1 MYLMGPCVQWMR
13 YMPHMHELHLRSLD
27 LNLILALDALLE
39 ERSVTRAAQRVGITQ
54 SAMSHALARLRA
66 VTGDALLVR
75 TPSGMVA
82 TARAEELAPPIRR
95 ALEGVATA
103 LRPPQAF
110 DPKTAERRIRI
121 GTGDYGEIVLLPR
134 VVERMAKEAPRI
146 DLRVIFLAD
155 SLAGIL
161 RSGDVNLL
169 LTPVFAAD
177 AGPGV
182 YARKLFDE
190 RFVCVVRRGHP
201 LAGKK
206 LTLARYVASSHALI
220 SPRGKE
226 GSMTDDALTRLG
238 LSRRIAVTVPHFL
251 VAPHIV
257 VQSDL
262 ILTLPARVAN
272 MLAAP
277 LGLEVLKPPPEL
289 GLEGFSVS
297 AVWHERTHAD
307 PAQRWIREV
316 FAEVAKD
323 S

>member
-1 MYLMGPCVQWMR
+1 
-13 YMPHMHELHLRSLD
+13 MHELHLRSLD

-75 TPSGMVA
+75 AASGMVS
-82 TARAEELAPPIRR
+82 TARAEELGPPIRR
-95 ALEGVATA
+95 ALEGVAAA

-110 DPKTAERRIRI
+110 EPKTAARRIRI
-121 GTGDYGEIVLLPR
+121 GTGDYGEIVLLPCVLKR
-134 VVERMAKEAPRI
+134 LAKEAPRV
-146 DLRVIFLAD
+146 DLRVVFQGDNA
-155 SLAGIL
+155 AGML
-161 RSGDVNLL
+161 RSGDVDLL
-169 LTPVFAAD
+169 LSPLFAAEI
-177 AGPGV
+177 GSGM

-201 LAGKK
+201 LASKK
-206 LTLARYVASSHALI
+206 LTLARYAAASHALI

-226 GSMTDDALTRLG
+226 GSQTDDALTRLG
-238 LSRRIAVTVPHFL
+238 LSRRVAVTVPHFL

-257 VQSDL
+257 AQSDL
-262 ILTLPARVAN
+262 VLTLPARVAN

-277 LGLEVLKPPPEL
+277 LGLVILEPPSEL
-289 GLEGFSVS
+289 RLDGFTMS

-307 PAQRWIREV
+307 PALRWTREL

>member
-1 MYLMGPCVQWMR
+1 
-13 YMPHMHELHLRSLD
+13 MPNMHELHLRSLD

-75 TPSGMVA
+75 TGSGLVA
-82 TARAEELAPPIRR
+82 TARAEELGPPIRR
-95 ALEGVATA
+95 ALEGVAAA

-110 DPKTAERRIRI
+110 DPKTAERRIRV

-134 VVERMAKEAPRI
+134 VLERLAKEAPRV
-146 DLRVIFLAD
+146 DLRVVFQGDNA
-155 SLAGIL
+155 AGML
-161 RSGDVNLL
+161 RSGDIDLL
-169 LTPVFAAD
+169 LSPVFAAEV
-177 AGPGV
+177 GPGM

-201 LAGKK
+201 LASKK
-206 LTLARYVASSHALI
+206 LTLARYVGASHALI
-220 SPRGKE
+220 SPLGKE
-226 GSMTDDALTRLG
+226 GSQTDDALARLG
-238 LSRRIAVTVPHFL
+238 LSRRVAVTVPHFL

-257 VQSDL
+257 AQSDL
-262 ILTLPARVAN
+262 VLTLPARVAN
-272 MLAAP
+272 MLARP
-277 LGLEVLKPPPEL
+277 LGLVTLEPPSEL
-289 GLEGFSVS
+289 RLDGFTMS
-297 AVWHERTHAD
+297 AVWHERTQAD
-307 PAQRWIREV
+307 PAQRWTREV

>member
-1 MYLMGPCVQWMR
+1 
-13 YMPHMHELHLRSLD
+13 MPHMHELHLASLD

-39 ERSVTRAAQRVGITQ
+39 ERSVTRAAHRVGITQ

-75 TPSGMVA
+75 TPTGMMA
-82 TARAEELAPPIRR
+82 TARAEELGPPIRR

-110 DPKTAERRIRI
+110 DPKSAERRIRI

-134 VVERMAKEAPRI
+134 VVERLAKEAPRI
-146 DLRVIFLAD
+146 DLRVVYLGD
-155 SLAGIL
+155 SLAGTL
-161 RSGDVNLL
+161 RSGDVDLL
-169 LTPVFAAD
+169 LSPVDAGE
-177 AGPGV
+177 AGPGI

-190 RFVCVVRRGHP
+190 RFVCVVRRSHP

-220 SPRGKE
+220 APRGKE
-226 GSMTDDALTRLG
+226 GSMTDDALARMG
-238 LSRRIAVTVPHFL
+238 LSRRVAVTVPHFL

-257 VQSDL
+257 ARSDL
-262 ILTLPARVAN
+262 VLTLPARVAD

-277 LGLEVLKPPPEL
+277 LGLEILKPPPEL
-289 GLEGFSVS
+289 GLDGFSMS

-307 PAQRWIREV
+307 PAQRWAREV

>member
-1 MYLMGPCVQWMR
+1 MSG
-13 YMPHMHELHLRSLD
+13 MHELHLRSLD

-39 ERSVTRAAQRVGITQ
+39 ERSVTRAAHRVGITQ
-54 SAMSHALARLRA
+54 SAMSHALARLRV

-75 TPSGMVA
+75 TASGMVP
-82 TARAEELAPPIRR
+82 TARAEELGPPIRR

-103 LRPPQAF
+103 LRPPRAF
-110 DPKTAERRIRI
+110 DPKTAEQRIRI

-134 VVERMAKEAPRI
+134 VVQRLAKEAPRT
-146 DLRVIFLAD
+146 DLRGVFQGD
-155 SLAGIL
+155 DPAGML
-161 RSGDVNLL
+161 RSGDVDLL
-169 LTPVFAAD
+169 LSPVFASD
-177 AGPGV
+177 SWPGT

-206 LTLARYVASSHALI
+206 LTLARYVAASHALI

-226 GSMTDDALTRLG
+226 GSMTDDALARLG
-238 LSRRIAVTVPHFL
+238 LSRRVAVTVPHFL

-257 VQSDL
+257 AQSDL
-262 ILTLPARVAN
+262 VLTLPARVAS

-289 GLEGFSVS
+289 RLEGFTMS

-307 PAQRWIREV
+307 PAQRWMREV
-316 FAEVAKD
+316 FADVAKD

>member
-1 MYLMGPCVQWMR
+1 MMYMDT
-13 YMPHMHELHLRSLD
+13 MHELHLRSLD

-39 ERSVTRAAQRVGITQ
+39 ERNVTRAAHRVGITQ

-75 TPSGMVA
+75 TANGMVA
-82 TARAEELAPPIRR
+82 TARAEELGPPIRR

-103 LRPPQAF
+103 LRPPQTF

-134 VVERMAKEAPRI
+134 VIERLAKEAPRV
-146 DLRVIFLAD
+146 DLRVVFQAED
-155 SLAGIL
+155 AARML
-161 RSGDVNLL
+161 RSGDVDLL
-169 LTPVFAAD
+169 LSPVFAAEV
-177 AGPGV
+177 GPGM

-190 RFVCVVRRGHP
+190 RFVCVVRRGHQ
-201 LAGKK
+201 LARKK
-206 LTLARYVASSHALI
+206 LTLARYVAASHALI

-226 GSMTDDALTRLG
+226 GSQTDEALARLG
-238 LSRRIAVTVPHFL
+238 LSRRVAVTVPHFL

-257 VQSDL
+257 AQSDL
-262 ILTLPARVAN
+262 VLTLAARVAN

-277 LGLEVLKPPPEL
+277 LGLVILEPPSEL
-289 GLEGFSVS
+289 RLAGFTMS

-307 PAQRWIREV
+307 PAQRWTREV
-316 FAEVAKD
+316 FAEVAKH

>member
-1 MYLMGPCVQWMR
+1 MR
-13 YMPHMHELHLRSLD
+13 DMSNMHALHLRSLD

-54 SAMSHALARLRA
+54 SAMSHALARLRD

-75 TPSGMVA
+75 TASGMVA
-82 TARAEELAPPIRR
+82 TARAEELGPPIRR

-110 DPKTAERRIRI
+110 DPRTAERRIRI
-121 GTGDYGEIVLLPR
+121 GTGDYGEIVLLPSVLR
-134 VVERMAKEAPRI
+134 RLAKEAPRV
-146 DLRVIFLAD
+146 DLRVVFQGDNA
-155 SLAGIL
+155 AEML
-161 RSGDVNLL
+161 RSGDADLL
-169 LTPVFAAD
+169 LSPVFAAGV
-177 AGPGV
+177 GPGM
-182 YARKLFDE
+182 YTRKLFDE

-201 LAGKK
+201 LANKK
-206 LTLARYVASSHALI
+206 LTLARYVAASHALI

-226 GSMTDDALTRLG
+226 GSQTDDALARLG
-238 LSRRIAVTVPHFL
+238 LSRRVVVTVPHFL

-262 ILTLPARVAN
+262 VLTLAARVAN

-277 LGLEVLKPPPEL
+277 LGLAILEPPSEL
-289 GLEGFSVS
+289 HLDGFTMS
-297 AVWHERTHAD
+297 AVWHERTHRD
-307 PAQRWIREV
+307 PALRWTREV

>member
-1 MYLMGPCVQWMR
+1 
-13 YMPHMHELHLRSLD
+13 MHELHLRSLD

-75 TPSGMVA
+75 TASGMVA
-82 TARAEELAPPIRR
+82 TTRADELGPPIRR
-95 ALEGVATA
+95 ALEGVAAA
-103 LRPPQAF
+103 LRPPRAF

-134 VVERMAKEAPRI
+134 VCKHLAKEAPRV
-146 DLRVIFLAD
+146 DLRIVFQTDDA
-155 SLAGIL
+155 AGML
-161 RSGDVNLL
+161 RSGDVDLL
-169 LTPVFAAD
+169 LTPVFAANV
-177 AGPGV
+177 APGI

-201 LAGKK
+201 LAKKK
-206 LTLARYVASSHALI
+206 LTLARYLAASHALI
-220 SPRGKE
+220 SPRGRE
-226 GSMTDDALTRLG
+226 GSQSDDALARLG
-238 LSRRIAVTVPHFL
+238 LSRRVAVTVPHFL

-257 VQSDL
+257 AQSDL
-262 ILTLPARVAN
+262 VLTLASRVAN
-272 MLAAP
+272 LLAVP
-277 LGLEVLKPPPEL
+277 LGLEILEPPSEL
-289 GLEGFSVS
+289 RLDGFTMS

-307 PAQRWIREV
+307 PAQRWTREV
-316 FAEVAKD
+316 FAEVAKN